1 MSRTLKSYVEFCG
14 NDIIKKMCFLIKNK
28 IKWEIIHFK
37 VNYFPPIDLKAYKVL
52 YYLKFKVFNDVILDT
67 ILDI

>member
-1 MSRTLKSYVEFCG
+1 
-14 NDIIKKMCFLIKNK
+14 MCFLIKNK